1 MRSIGRKFYWSKC
14 NGQRYNY
21 QTKEFEDFSFDVLGN
36 YTEKRATKYA
46 QRKYKDNSIVI
57 FNVEI
62 EEHYHKMSA
71 EKFLQESERVY

>member
-14 NGQRYNY
+14 TGQRYNY
-21 QTKEFEDFSFDVLGN
+21 ETKELEDFSFTELGN
-36 YTEKRATKYA
+36 YTPQRATKFA
-46 QRKYKDNSIVI
+46 QRRFKDNTILI
-57 FNVEI
+57 CNVEI